1 MSTPGTL
8 VAGLGSPHRGDDAV
22 GIEVATAV
30 SRSVR
35 QLDLPGV
42 EVVPHEDPTDLVM
55 TWSARDLA
63 VVVDA
68 VTSGAAPGT
77 LVRVDLGP
85 GPPGWSDG
93 PLAGA
98 GGTHALGLATAVGL
112 GRALDRLPGRLVV
125 IGVEVGSVDHGAAL
139 SPPVA
144 AAVPRAT
151 EAVLALLPGVH
162 IPDIWRVVYVGPR

>member
-8 VAGLGSPHRGDDAV
+8 VVGLGSPHRGDDAV

-30 SRSVR
+30 SRAVR
-35 QLDLPGV
+35 RLGLRGV
-42 EVVPHEDPTDLVM
+42 EVVPHGDPTDLVL
-55 TWSARDLA
+55 TWSGRDLA

-77 LVRVDLGP
+77 LVRVDVGP
-85 GPPGWSDG
+85 AHPGWSDG
-93 PLAGA
+93 PMVGA
-98 GGTHALGLATAVGL
+98 RGTHALGLAAAVEL

-125 IGVEVGSVDHGAAL
+125 VGVEAGSVDHGTAL

-144 AAVPRAT
+144 EAVPGAT
-151 EAVLALLPGVH
+151 DAVLALLAASTTSQMGSC
-162 IPDIWRVVYVGPR
+162 